1 MRSGSEGSRSVARDS
16 EAPRGTTD
24 AKDDPEAAGLAAW
37 SLVHGFAMLWL
48 NEAIDTDADAVATM
62 QRMAQMLFT
71 K

>member
-1 MRSGSEGSRSVARDS
+1 MSREDVRRSKFLSLVLRHR
-16 EAPRGTTD
+16 
-24 AKDDPEAAGLAAW
+24 PEAAGLAAW

>member
-1 MRSGSEGSRSVARDS
+1 MATLDD
-16 EAPRGTTD
+16 PR

>member
-1 MRSGSEGSRSVARDS
+1 MQAARLLARRHRQLAALRRRHPDQHR
-16 EAPRGTTD
+16 P
-24 AKDDPEAAGLAAW
+24 AGLAAW